1 MDKNEKVE
9 NQRLGRG
16 LNALLSQQ
24 AQDNQKDDNTLQI
37 LEIDIRKIK
46 PNPYQPRQQFD
57 PEKLIEL
64 ADSIRSKGVFQPLL
78 VKKEGDFYI
87 LVFGERRLR
96 AAKIAG
102 FEKIPVMVK
111 DIADSD
117 MVEMAVLENIQRED
131 LSPIEEA
138 TAYDQLMKEHGLK
151 IKDLSKKIGKS
162 IPYISNKTR
171 LLQLCPEVLKALQE
185 KEITEGHAR
194 TLIPLESRSLQNH
207 ALRLIIRDEMNV
219 RMAEK
224 LVNKL
229 RKADSEGDVE
239 TKKIIQYVL
248 SSKAKQIQN
257 NISAKLKLP
266 TQIIPLKDGGKIVIK
281 YKSDKDL
288 DRIIKSME

>member
-1 MDKNEKVE
+1 MEITEKNENK
-9 NQRLGRG
+9 RLGRG
-16 LNALLSQQ
+16 LSALLSQQ
-24 AQDNQKDDNTLQI
+24 AQDKLSDSNSLQI

-111 DIADSD
+111 EIADSD

-131 LSPIEEA
+131 LSPVEEA
-138 TAYDQLMKEHGLK
+138 NAYEQLMKEHGVK

-194 TLIPLESRSLQNH
+194 ALIPLESRSLQNH

-219 RMAEK
+219 RMVER

-229 RKADSEGDVE
+229 KQADSEDDIE
-239 TKKIIQYVL
+239 TKKVIQYVL
-248 SSKAKQIQN
+248 SAKAKQIQN
-257 NISAKLKLP
+257 SISSKLKLP
-266 TQIIPLKDGGKIVIK
+266 TQIVPLKEGGKIVIK

-288 DRIIKSME
+288 DRIMKGIA

>member
-1 MDKNEKVE
+1 MDKKPNTE
-9 NQRLGRG
+9 NNRLGRG
-16 LNALLSQQ
+16 LSALLSQQ
-24 AQDNQKDDNTLQI
+24 AQNNELASNSLQVI
-37 LEIDIRKIK
+37 EIDIRKIK

-78 VKKEGDFYI
+78 VKQEGDFYV

-102 FEKIPVMVK
+102 YEKIPVMVK

-131 LSPIEEA
+131 LSPVEEA
-138 TAYDQLMKEHGLK
+138 NAYEQLIKEHGVK
-151 IKDLSKKIGKS
+151 IKDLAKKIGKS
-162 IPYISNKTR
+162 VPYISNKTR
-171 LLQLCPEVLKALQE
+171 LLQLSPEVLRALQQ

-194 TLIPLESRSLQNH
+194 AIIPLESRSLQNH

-219 RMAEK
+219 RMTER
-224 LVNKL
+224 LINKL
-229 RKADSEGDVE
+229 KQADKEGDDE
-239 TKKIIQYVL
+239 TRKIIQYVL
-248 SSKAKQIQN
+248 SAKAKQIQN
-257 NISAKLKLP
+257 NISTKLKLP
-266 TQIIPLKDGGKIVIK
+266 TKIVPLKEGGKIVIK

-288 DRIIKSME
+288 DRVMKSLE